1 MKRIVLMLV
10 VAISFAACKNKT
22 DEGRFT
28 INATVTNLPDQ
39 KVYLD
44 LLHFSDKAPEVL
56 DTAEVKAGKFSLS
69 ANAPEQGFYR
79 IRFQNQEAGYVFI
92 NDQPE
97 IKFVADAKDT
107 TLQGPS
113 FNTPANATLKNFLI
127 RMDVKRNEYVAE
139 RKRIDAGLLTNA
151 SDSAKDA
158 GARSLAALDQGF
170 KNMVVSTMDT
180 VSNPVVAEFLLGYT
194 QGMDTSVVKKSIVSL
209 QKRFP
214 DHKALAGLI
223 TIYEKSITA
232 PPAENPVTAGTQK
245 NGMAPDFTMKDVQ
258 GKPFT
263 LSSLR
268 GKYVLV
274 DFWASW
280 CAPCRGEN
288 PNVVKAYNQFKNKNF
303 TIVGVSL
310 DEDKAAWQA
319 AIMKDNL
326 TWKHVS
332 DLKGWENATVS
343 LYGYQGIP
351 YNVLIDPSGK
361 IIATELRGPALQAK
375 LAEVLK

>member
-1 MKRIVLMLV
+1 MKKIILIVV
-10 VAISFAACKNKT
+10 VAISFAACKNKN
-22 DEGRFT
+22 DEGKFT
-28 INATVTNLPDQ
+28 LNANVTNLPDQ
-39 KVYLD
+39 QVYLD
-44 LLHFSDKAPEVL
+44 QLHFSDKAPEVL
-56 DTAEVKAGKFSLS
+56 DTAEVKGGKFSLS
-69 ANAPEQGFYR
+69 ATAAEQGFYR

-97 IKFVADAKDT
+97 IEFVADAKDT

-127 RMDVKRNEYVAE
+127 RMDGKRNEYVAE
-139 RKRIDAGLLTNA
+139 RQRIDAGLLTNS

-158 GARSLAALDQGF
+158 GAKILASLDQGF

-194 QGMDTSVVKKSIVSL
+194 QGMDTAVVKKSIASL

-214 DHKALAGLI
+214 DHQALAGLI
-223 TIYEKSITA
+223 TIYQQSIQA
-232 PPAENPVTAGTQK
+232 PVAANVPASGTK
-245 NGMAPDFTMKDVQ
+245 IGSIAPDFTMNDIN

-288 PNVVKAYNQFKNKNF
+288 PNVVKAYNQYKNKNF
-303 TIVGVSL
+303 TILGVSL
-310 DEDKAAWQA
+310 DDDKAAWEG
-319 AIMKDNL
+319 AIKKDNL

-332 DLKGWENATVS
+332 DLKGWDNATVS
-343 LYGYQGIP
+343 MYGYQGIP
-351 YNVLIDPSGK
+351 YNVLLDPTGK
-361 IIATELRGPALQAK
+361 IIGTELRGPALEAK